1 MNVCLHFSG
10 VGVPGGDFMFPTA
23 FEIESLENKIATL
36 TSPELS
42 GIIASGIAFFNPSF
56 LDNHNC
62 NSSLFAPAI
71 TLMNC
76 FPHDSK

>member
-42 GIIASGIAFFNPSF
+42 GIIASGIAFFNP
-56 LDNHNC
+56 
-62 NSSLFAPAI
+62 
-71 TLMNC
+71 
-76 FPHDSK
+76 